1 MISKLKGYLLYIV
14 VTLVGLLLLGNIYLI
29 YRNNQVISFN
39 KQQQEDAE
47 RIKVNTVDVI
57 RSLHLL
63 DLAIRSYTFVKGD
76 HFLQAANT
84 AIKENAIAISR
95 LEDPLKSQ
103 DFPITEFY
111 KLRDSVSAYI
121 EVARN
126 MLDLISK
133 GQHQQFV
140 DILSKDPGYLVWQQ
154 HQAFTKLVNEFEDG
168 ISNKARMRYEAA
180 LNNSY
185 LLQVVLFLFTVPTLG
200 YTAYFTRRTLI
211 VSEQLRRSEED
222 KTKILEDQNRL
233 LEKTVYDR
241 TREILTRNAEISA
254 QNEEMTAYTEQLLLQ
269 QTQIELHR
277 NSLTKQNESLMEA
290 KRVIEEQNLLIQQK
304 NNELGIEVA
313 RQTRD
318 LKQSNQELV
327 EQNTRLEQFGFIISH
342 NLRAP
347 VARLVGLSALLQFT
361 DDSDEISEIV
371 RLIVKSTHDLDQ
383 VIKDLTLILGI
394 QKMNTKIL
402 SRIGLGSL
410 LEKVLATLEPEIN
423 ETKTKV
429 ISDFSELNNV
439 TSLHPYMESIFYNL
453 VSNAIKYRH
462 PDRPPVIRVT
472 SKHVDDYGLIT
483 FEDNGLG
490 IDVEKYKDNLF
501 NLYKRFHFHTEGK
514 GMGLYLVKTQLM
526 ALGGKIE
533 VDSKVDEG
541 TRFSVFLKHNHL
553 D

>member
-1 MISKLKGYLLYIV
+1 MISRLKEYLLYIV

-29 YRNNQVISFN
+29 YRNNQVISIN
-39 KQQQEDAE
+39 KKQQEDAE

-76 HFLQAANT
+76 HFLLAANT
-84 AIKENAIAISR
+84 AIKDNGVAISR
-95 LEDPLKSQ
+95 LEEPLKSQ
-103 DFPITEFY
+103 DFPMGEFY
-111 KLRDSVSAYI
+111 KLRDSVNTYVV
-121 EVARN
+121 VARD
-126 MLDLISK
+126 MLELISK

-154 HQAFTKLVNEFEDG
+154 HQEFTKLVNQFEDR
-168 ISNKARMRYEAA
+168 ISGDAQIRYEAA
-180 LNNSY
+180 LKNSY
-185 LLQVVLFLFTVPTLG
+185 LLQILLFLITIPTLG
-200 YTAYFTRRTLI
+200 YTAFYTRRTLE
-211 VSEQLRRSEED
+211 VSEQLRRSEAE

-233 LEKTVYDR
+233 LEKTVYER
-241 TREILTRNAEISA
+241 TREIRTQNAEISA

-269 QTQIELHR
+269 QREIELHR
-277 NSLTKQNESLMEA
+277 NSLSKQNESVMDA
-290 KRVIEEQNLLIQQK
+290 KRIIEEQNLLIQQK

-318 LKQSNQELV
+318 LKQTNQELI
-327 EQNTRLEQFGFIISH
+327 EQNTRLEQFAFIISH

-347 VARLVGLSALLQFT
+347 MARLVGLSSILHFAKDPIET
-361 DDSDEISEIV
+361 SEIV
-371 RLIVKSTHDLDQ
+371 RLMVKSTHDLDQ

-402 SRIGLGSL
+402 SEIELASL
-410 LEKVLATLEPEIN
+410 LKKVLTTLETEIS

-429 ISDFSELNNV
+429 ISDFSRLNDV

-453 VSNAIKYRH
+453 LSNAIKYRH
-462 PDRPPVIRVT
+462 PDRPPVIHVS
-472 SKHVDDYGLIT
+472 SKVVDEYGLIT

-514 GMGLYLVKTQLM
+514 GMGLYLVKTQLT

-541 TRFSVFLKHNHL
+541 TRFNIYLKQNHGA
-553 D
+553 

>member
-1 MISKLKGYLLYIV
+1 MMSKLKGYLLYIV
-14 VTLVGLLLLGNIYLI
+14 VALIGVLLLGNIYLI
-29 YRNNQVISFN
+29 YRNNQVISIN
-39 KQQQEDAE
+39 KQLQEDAE

-76 HFLQAANT
+76 HFLHAANN
-84 AIKENAIAISR
+84 AIKDNGVAISR
-95 LEDPLKSQ
+95 LEKPLKSQ
-103 DFPITEFY
+103 AFPMEEFY
-111 KLRDSVSAYI
+111 KLRDSVNSYVV
-121 EVARN
+121 VARD
-126 MLDLISK
+126 MLELISR
-133 GQHQQFV
+133 GEQQKFIG
-140 DILSKDPGYLVWQQ
+140 ILAKDPGYLVWKQ
-154 HQAFTKLVNEFEDG
+154 HQEFSKLVNEFEDD

-180 LNNSY
+180 LKNSY
-185 LLQVVLFLFTVPTLG
+185 LLQVLLFVIAMPTLG
-200 YTAYFTRRTLI
+200 YTAYYTRRTLA

-241 TREILTRNAEISA
+241 THEILAQNAEISA
-254 QNEEMTAYTEQLLLQ
+254 KNEEMTAYTEQLLLQ
-269 QTQIELHR
+269 QTEIETQR

-318 LKQSNQELV
+318 LKQTNLELI

-342 NLRAP
+342 NLRSP
-347 VARLVGLSALLQFT
+347 MARIVGLSALLRFT
-361 DDSDEISEIV
+361 KDESEISEIV
-371 RLIVKSTHDLDQ
+371 RLIVKSTQDLDQ

-394 QKMNTKIL
+394 QKMNTTIL
-402 SRIGLGSL
+402 SNIELTPL
-410 LEKVLATLEPEIN
+410 LDKVLTTLEPEIK

-429 ISDFSELNNV
+429 ISDFSKLDSI

-453 VSNAIKYRH
+453 LSNAIKYRH
-462 PDRPPVIRVT
+462 PDRPPVI
-472 SKHVDDYGLIT
+472 HVSSTAVDGFGLIT
-483 FEDNGLG
+483 FQDNGLG
-490 IDVEKYKDNLF
+490 IDIDKHKGNLF

-514 GMGLYLVKTQLM
+514 GMGLYLVKTQLS

-533 VDSKVDEG
+533 VNSKVDEG
-541 TRFSVFLKHNHL
+541 TRFSVFLKRNHV

>member
-1 MISKLKGYLLYIV
+1 MISRLKGYLLYIV

-29 YRNNQVISFN
+29 YRNNQVIAVN

-76 HFLQAANT
+76 HFLAAANT
-84 AIKENAIAISR
+84 AIKENGIAISR

-103 DFPITEFY
+103 DFPMEEFY
-111 KLRDSVSAYI
+111 NLRDSVSVYVG
-121 EVARN
+121 VARD

-140 DILSKDPGYLVWQQ
+140 EILSKDPGYLVWQQ
-154 HQAFTKLVNEFEDG
+154 HQHFTKFVNDFEDG
-168 ISNKARMRYEAA
+168 ISSEAKVRYEAA
-180 LNNSY
+180 LKNSY
-185 LLQVVLFLFTVPTLG
+185 MLQILLFLIAMPTLG
-200 YTAYFTRRTLI
+200 YTAYYTRRTLT

-241 TREILTRNAEISA
+241 TREILSQNAEISA
-254 QNEEMTAYTEQLLLQ
+254 KNEEMTAYTEQLLLQ
-269 QTQIELHR
+269 QTEIELHR
-277 NSLTKQNESLMEA
+277 NSLTKQNETLMEA
-290 KRVIEEQNLLIQQK
+290 KRVIEEQNLLIQLK

-318 LKQSNQELV
+318 LKQTNQELI

-347 VARLVGLSALLQFT
+347 LARLVGLSAILHFSK
-361 DDSDEISEIV
+361 DPAEISEIV
-371 RLIVKSTHDLDQ
+371 RLIVKSTQDLDQ
-383 VIKDLTLILGI
+383 VIKDLTVILGI
-394 QKMNTKIL
+394 QKMST
-402 SRIGLGSL
+402 
-410 LEKVLATLEPEIN
+410 KVLSKIRLAGLLQKVLETLEPEIS

-429 ISDFSELNNV
+429 VSDFSKLNDV
-439 TSLHPYMESIFYNL
+439 TSLHPYVESIFYNL
-453 VSNAIKYRH
+453 LSNAIKYRH
-462 PDRPPVIRVT
+462 PDRSPVIHVNAE
-472 SKHVDDYGLIT
+472 HVDGYGLIT

-514 GMGLYLVKTQLM
+514 GMGLYLVKTQLT
-526 ALGGKIE
+526 ALGGRIE
-533 VDSKVDEG
+533 VNSKVDEG
-541 TRFSVFLKHNHL
+541 TRFSVFLKHNHA